1 MDTAAKLARL
11 VLEVK
16 RLSLQIGGFLL
27 RFVSLLL
34 GASILAFVLVD
45 LSPVDPVQQYVLA
58 SGGNVGTEQREAI
71 AAYWGVGEPP
81 VQRYFHWLNAL
92 LHGDLGTSLFYRQPV
107 SQVIRERF
115 ANTFALMATSWL
127 LAGVIGYLSGV
138 AMGLWK
144 GSLFDRVFKKIC
156 LVMASIPTFWLGML
170 LLMVFSAM
178 LGWFPIGFSGPVGM
192 VSSDVSLG
200 ARLHHLVLPALT
212 LALVSFSPIALHT
225 RQKMIDVMQSEFVT
239 FSTSRGDSTWDIVRR
254 HGIRNTL
261 LPAMTLQF
269 ASFGELF
276 GGSILA
282 ETVFSYPG
290 LGSAVAT
297 AGLNSDVPLLLGI
310 TIFATAFVF
319 TGNQTAN
326 YLYKVVDPRI
336 REAHG

>member
-1 MDTAAKLARL
+1 MDVVAESAPL
-11 VLEVK
+11 VLELK
-16 RLSLQIGGFLL
+16 RIALQAGGFLL
-27 RFVSLLL
+27 RLVSLLF

-58 SGGNVGTEQREAI
+58 SGGNVSATQREAI
-71 AAYWGVGEPP
+71 AAYWGVGQPP
-81 VQRYFHWLNAL
+81 LQRYFHWLNAV
-92 LHGDLGTSLFYRQPV
+92 LHGDLGDSLFYRQPV
-107 SQVIRERF
+107 VQVIKERF
-115 ANTFALMATSWL
+115 VNTFALMITSWL
-127 LAGVIGYLSGV
+127 LAGIIGYVAGV
-138 AMGLWK
+138 AMGLWR
-144 GSLFDRVFKKIC
+144 GSWFDRIFKRVC

-170 LLMVFSAM
+170 LLMVFAAM
-178 LGWFPIGFSGPVGM
+178 LGWFPIGFSSPVGM
-192 VSSDVSLG
+192 VSSEVSLG
-200 ARLHHLVLPALT
+200 DRIHHLVLPALT

-225 RQKMIDVMQSEFVT
+225 RQKMIDIMQSEFVT
-239 FSTSRGDSTWDIVRR
+239 FSKSRGDSTWDIVRR

-290 LGSAVAT
+290 LGSAVAV
-297 AGLNSDVPLLLGI
+297 AGLNSDVPLLLAI
-310 TIFATAFVF
+310 TLFATAFVF
-319 TGNQTAN
+319 AGNQTAN

>member
-1 MDTAAKLARL
+1 MELRRVA
-11 VLEVK
+11 
-16 RLSLQIGGFLL
+16 LQAGGFLL
-27 RFVSLLL
+27 RFVSLLF
-34 GASILAFVLVD
+34 GASVVAFVLVN

-58 SGGNVGTEQREAI
+58 SGGNVGAEQREAI

-107 SQVIRERF
+107 IQVIKERF
-115 ANTFALMATSWL
+115 ANTLVLMITSWL
-127 LAGVIGYLSGV
+127 LAGVIGYVAGV
-138 AMGLWK
+138 AMGLWR
-144 GSLFDRVFKKIC
+144 GSWFDRVFKRIC
-156 LVMASIPTFWLGML
+156 LVLASIPTFWLGML
-170 LLMVFSAM
+170 LLMVFAAM
-178 LGWFPIGFSGPVGM
+178 LGWFPIGFSSPVGV
-192 VSSDVSLG
+192 VSGDVTLG

-225 RQKMIDVMQSEFVT
+225 RQKMVDVMQSEYVT
-239 FSTSRGDSTWDIVRR
+239 FSRSRGDSTWDIVRR

-297 AGLNSDVPLLLGI
+297 AGLNSDVPLLLAI
-310 TIFATAFVF
+310 TLFATAFVF
-319 TGNQTAN
+319 IGNQTAN